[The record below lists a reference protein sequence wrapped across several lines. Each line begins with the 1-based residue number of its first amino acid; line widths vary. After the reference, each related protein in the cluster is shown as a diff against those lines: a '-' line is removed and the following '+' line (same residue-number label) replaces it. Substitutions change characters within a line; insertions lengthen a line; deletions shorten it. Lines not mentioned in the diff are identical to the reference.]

1 MMTNGKDPAEVAKF
15 LSLYIRLKDWC
26 DDQPDAI
33 FQLAIKDG
41 IGNVVLSIDTVTV
54 GVTVSTVK
62 AAVLL
67 ALPARSNRRDLARFP
82 TCWLARPPA
91 FLAR

>member
-1 MMTNGKDPAEVAKF
+1 MRV
-15 LSLYIRLKDWC
+15 
-26 DDQPDAI
+26 PDNERH
-33 FQLAIKDG
+33 QRSG

-62 AAVLL
+62 TAVLPVAL
-67 ALPARSNRRDLARFP
+67 ALPARSNRPDLARFP
-82 TCWLARPPA
+82 TCWLPRPPA